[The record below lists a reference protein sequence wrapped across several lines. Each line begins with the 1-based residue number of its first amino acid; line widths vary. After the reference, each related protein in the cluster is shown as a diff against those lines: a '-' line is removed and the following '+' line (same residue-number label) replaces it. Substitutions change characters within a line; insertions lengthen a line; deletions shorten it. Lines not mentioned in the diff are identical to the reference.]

1 MHISSALIAK
11 EAVRAFELN
20 CALFAAL
27 QVPTETS
34 TSIEPSLPS
43 LGNPIADSTSDDDDD
58 DGDDD
63 TVAHPLA
70 NPQELRKT
78 GDADGSVVSLASVM
92 AVAVAICLSQFL
104 IVFGGLTGTGGY
116 EKLQALERWYRSVW
130 ASIVGS

>member
-1 MHISSALIAK
+1 VHISSALIAK

-20 CALFAAL
+20 CALFATL
-27 QVPTETS
+27 QAPIETS
-34 TSIEPSLPS
+34 TSIEPSLPF
-43 LGNPIADSTSDDDDD
+43 LGNPIADSTGDDD

-70 NPQELRKT
+70 NPQELRKAD
-78 GDADGSVVSLASVM
+78 DADGSVVSLASVM

-116 EKLQALERWYRSVW
+116 EKLQALEGWYRSVW